1 MKLLLFFFWDAH
13 CVRAPVVG
21 GGRRSLI
28 TALVEVCRERGLPSS
43 WVRANE
49 LLSELAGAGAA
60 PRDARSKAEAWRCT
74 RAPASLTAGSFVEL
88 WSLSSFAFRRPATGL
103 FSRHDAAAA
112 SDRICRN
119 SGERRLPPGRRGEA
133 AFHRLRP
140 RRAAGP
146 SRRTRGAAAPPHCL
160 PPGRRGEAPRLF
172 IGSVRGSRT
181 RRRPRETYGRSD
193 RDVAT
198 PRDGAT
204 PGPRGRRE
212 EPAATSSRT
221 GGPTTRT

>member
-60 PRDARSKAEAWRCT
+60 PRDARGKAEAWRCT

-88 WSLSSFAFRRPATGL
+88 WSLSSFAFRRPAKGL

-146 SRRTRGAAAPPHCL
+146 SRRTRGRRRVAFRRVDA
-160 PPGRRGEAPRLF
+160 GRRRGFSSAPSA
-172 IGSVRGSRT
+172 GRGRGDARARRT
-181 RRRPRETYGRSD
+181 
-193 RDVAT
+193 DVAT
-198 PRDGAT
+198 VTWRRREMERR
-204 PGPRGRRE
+204 RGRGAVAKNPRRHRR
-212 EPAATSSRT
+212 A